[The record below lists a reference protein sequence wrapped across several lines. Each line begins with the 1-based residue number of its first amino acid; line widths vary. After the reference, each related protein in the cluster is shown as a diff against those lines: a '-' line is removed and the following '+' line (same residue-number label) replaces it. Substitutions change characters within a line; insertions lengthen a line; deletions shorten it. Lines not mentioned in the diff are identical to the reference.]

1 VLLPHRTFS
10 AARSAAR
17 FFLELHPN
25 PKNLACVFVAGL
37 TFFGKPLVLKTNM
50 NTPQQLHI
58 PVLLDDVLATL
69 APGAGDSYLDLTAG
83 YGGHAGAI
91 IAKTQ
96 APERATLVDRDENA
110 ISELSNQCG
119 FTNSS
124 LLHSDFLAA
133 AEKLL
138 VDSKHFDMIL
148 LDLGVS
154 SPQLDRAERGF
165 SFAKD
170 AMLDMRMDTGQT
182 RTAAEIVNYSSEK
195 ALADIIIR
203 YGEESVKRAQKNAH
217 TIRLNRPIN
226 TTGELAKVIEKVSP
240 RGKIHPATRTFQAI
254 RIAVNDELGQ
264 LERTLPLL
272 PGLLNPGGRLAIISF
287 HSLEDRIV
295 KNFLNEHAQAGYEA
309 DLRLITKKPITAGA
323 TELVYNPRARSAKL
337 RAAAKI

>member
-1 VLLPHRTFS
+1 MTSVTVVAISVFDANMLL
-10 AARSAAR
+10 
-17 FFLELHPN
+17 
-25 PKNLACVFVAGL
+25 
-37 TFFGKPLVLKTNM
+37 LKTNM

-69 APGAGDSYLDLTAG
+69 APRAGESYLDLTAG

-96 APERATLVDRDENA
+96 APERAVLVDRDDNA
-110 ISELSNQCG
+110 ISGLRNQCG

-124 LLHSDFLAA
+124 LMHLDFLAA
-133 AEKLL
+133 AEKF
-138 VDSKHFDMIL
+138 VDAGKHFDMIL

-165 SFAKD
+165 SFSND
-170 AMLDMRMDTGQT
+170 AQLDMRMDTGQT

-195 ALADIIIR
+195 DLTDIIVR
-203 YGEESVKRAQKNAH
+203 YGEESVKRARKIAH
-217 TIRLNRPIN
+217 AIRLNRPIN
-226 TTGELAKVIEKVSP
+226 TTGELARIIKKVSP
-240 RGKIHPATRTFQAI
+240 PGGKIHPATRTFQAI

-309 DLRLITKKPITAGA
+309 DLCLATKKPIVAGA

-337 RAAAKI
+337 RGAVKT